1 MPRSAKVVKVLK
13 LAKGYRGKSK
23 NCFRVAVR
31 RVQKAQQNAY
41 RDRRVKKREV
51 RRLWIQQ
58 VNAGARAYG
67 VSYSELIHGLKAS
80 HIDLNRKV
88 LADMAANEPYS
99 FKSVLDVVKM
109 LEKMPGKVSSGAGRR

>member
-1 MPRSAKVVKVLK
+1 MVRSNKVKKVLK

-31 RVQKAQQNAY
+31 RVQKGLQYAY
-41 RDRRVKKREV
+41 RDRRQKKRDV

-58 VNAGARAYG
+58 LNAGARQYD
-67 VSYSELIHGLKAS
+67 VSYSEFISGLKAS
-80 HIDLNRKV
+80 NIELNRKV

-99 FKSVLDVVKM
+99 FKSIVDVVKF
-109 LEKMPGKVSSGAGRR
+109 LDNIPGKQKVLGK

>member
-99 FKSVLDVVKM
+99 FKSVLDVVRM
-109 LEKMPGKVSSGAGRR
+109 LENIPGKASSGVGMR